1 MDKVIKDAYE
11 TGYVKT
17 IMNRKRKIDELY
29 NTNHMI
35 KVQGERMALNTPVQ
49 GSSADILKKA
59 MIDIY
64 YKLNVPLEVDVEI
77 GKNWY
82 DAK

>member
-1 MDKVIKDAYE
+1 
-11 TGYVKT
+11 
-17 IMNRKRKIDELY
+17 MNRKRNIDELY

-64 YKLNVPLEVDVEI
+64 NELNRLNLKSIYSINFSEDKGSIV
-77 GKNWY
+77 
-82 DAK
+82 